1 MTTIL
6 TSLNQEVEN
15 LEIFYLIWFGN
26 SINIEIQQQLRT
38 IINYLI
44 IFEDEQQCLQY
55 IHSLSKD
62 DRVIL
67 IVNGKFSQ
75 KFVPQIVHLQQI
87 TSIYILAKDKKPI
100 EQWAK
105 NFKKVNDS
113 NPFDIICSINNLLSI
128 DRNT

>member
-87 TSIYILAKDKKPI
+87 TSIYILSKDKKPI